1 MAARLHPAMARLR
14 FDPTPNPNAYKV
26 TVPSPFCNGSK
37 IVSRPEQ
44 ATAPVAKALMSVPG
58 VTSLFFLN
66 DFVTVSKKPEA
77 DWDAILPQ
85 VKEALE
91 KHPHFV

>member
-1 MAARLHPAMARLR
+1 MARLR
-14 FDPTPNPNAYKV
+14 FDATPNANAYKV

-37 IVSRPEQ
+37 ILSSPDK
-44 ATAPVAKALMSVPG
+44 ATTPVAKALFAVPG

-77 DWDAILPQ
+77 DWDTILPL
-85 VKEALE
+85 VKDALE

>member
-1 MAARLHPAMARLR
+1 MARLR
-14 FDPTPNPNAYKV
+14 FDPTPNPNAFKV
-26 TVPSPFCNGSK
+26 TVPTPFCQGSK
-37 IVSRPEQ
+37 IISKPEQ
-44 ATAPVAKALMSVPG
+44 AVTPVAKALFEIPG

-77 DWDAILPQ
+77 DWEVLLPL

>member
-1 MAARLHPAMARLR
+1 LLA
-14 FDPTPNPNAYKV
+14 
-26 TVPSPFCNGSK
+26 
-37 IVSRPEQ
+37 
-44 ATAPVAKALMSVPG
+44 VPG

-77 DWDAILPQ
+77 NWDDILPK

-91 KHPHFV
+91 KHPHYV